1 MIYFFFFKLI
11 SIKNYIIAVF
21 VSVNFNVTNE
31 GKLYTPVAVYI
42 KSPKYSKATNNK

>member
-11 SIKNYIIAVF
+11 SMKNYIIAVF

-31 GKLYTPVAVYI
+31 GKLYTPVAVSI
-42 KSPKYSKATNNK
+42 KYPKYPKVTNNE